1 MDFDTTKRVLAAL
14 EHHGVRYAIFGAVAL
29 NLHGLA
35 RFTADL
41 DIFVEPTA
49 ENVERLRTALKAA
62 VDDPAIDEIST
73 DDLLGDYPAVQYNP
87 PDATFHIDILTR
99 LGDAYT
105 FADLEIERIA
115 LDDLT
120 VSVVTPQMLYEMK
133 RGTIRLKDK
142 ADAHAL
148 KERFGLKD

>member
-1 MDFDTTKRVLAAL
+1 MDFDLTKRVLAAL
-14 EHHGVRYAIFGAVAL
+14 EQHGVRYAIFGAVAL

-41 DIFVEPTA
+41 DLFIEPTA

-62 VDDPAIDEIST
+62 VDDPAIDQIST

-99 LGDAYT
+99 LGDAYA
-105 FADLEIERIA
+105 FADLMVEN
-115 LDDLT
+115 
-120 VSVVTPQMLYEMK
+120 
-133 RGTIRLKDK
+133 
-142 ADAHAL
+142 HA
-148 KERFGLKD
+148 